1 MSGLFVHVAP
11 GMSAMVT
18 PLIALLLAG
27 GLGCTDKGDAAPDTA
42 GGDTGGTASTLAVAL
57 TRPSNGSWYIEGS
70 PPEVEVIVVDHAG
83 LGVSGLSL
91 TWSGTA
97 IADIDPPLET
107 DDDGTASFSL
117 SPDLAVGMHSLGVL
131 AVRDDGAAGV
141 ASVAFE
147 IVDPDKDLDGYLDAT
162 YGGDDCDD
170 EDPTINPAGEEFCD
184 NADNDCDGLVD
195 EEDAVDILT
204 WYEDLDADGFGKTEV
219 TEVDC
224 DQPKDFVLLD
234 NDCDDDDPAI
244 NPLAAE
250 VCDLVDN
257 DCDGLVDDEDPGLG
271 TASATAFYPDDDGDG
286 FGDYSRYLL
295 ACAPPDG
302 WTMRGGDCDDGDA
315 TVNPDAVEYCDGLD
329 NNCVDGVDEDT
340 AVDATA
346 WYVDED
352 HDGWGVE
359 GATVLACNQPTGGA
373 AEVGDCDDTD
383 ETVNPGALEVCNDG
397 ADTDCDGEWQP
408 CEGALVATDARLL
421 GEATLDEAGYAIAP
435 LGDVDGDGVDDLA
448 VGARGRDGEAGA
460 AYIVL
465 GPISGATS
473 LADAH
478 ARWEGEESGSR
489 AGRALSAGPDVD
501 GDGSRDLLVAAP
513 SLDDDRTLVGG
524 VYVVTG
530 SQLTD
535 PGTRDL
541 ADAWHRFSGEQN
553 YGYLGVGVALADLDQ
568 DGSGDVLMGAS
579 SYDGSASNAGAVYLY
594 LGPISAGTTDLRDG
608 TWDARIAGEAGGD
621 QAGENLAG
629 MGDLDGDGTH
639 ELLVG
644 VPNGSVVEAAAGTV
658 YLFSSVPGGDL
669 TLADADVRIDGGLE
683 GDGLGAFVQAADID
697 GDGRDDL
704 LTGAPDADDGGSE
717 SGAAYLVAGRA
728 DLSALDGSRIPDVAT
743 ATISGASTGQ
753 SLGVEGAAD
762 GDHDGDGQRDV
773 LVGAPGADDGAV
785 LLFLGPLSGSV
796 TSDDADAA
804 WLADTTTEGVGQAV
818 IFGGSL
824 VDGATDAIV
833 AGARS
838 ADIVASDAGAVLIA
852 GSTGL

>member
-1 MSGLFVHVAP
+1 MMTRLLP
-11 GMSAMVT
+11 
-18 PLIALLLAG
+18 LLLSTLLA
-27 GLGCTDKGDAAPDTA
+27 CTDKGGGGGSLDS
-42 GGDTGGTASTLAVAL
+42 GDTGATVIALDVTL
-57 TRPSNGSWYIEGS
+57 TTPSNGAWYLVGS
-70 PPEVEVIVVDHAG
+70 PPSAEVIVIDHAG
-83 LGVSGLSL
+83 LGVAGLAL
-91 TWSGTA
+91 TWSGSAVAGAT
-97 IADIDPPLET
+97 PPSVT
-107 DDDGTASFSL
+107 DADGTATL
-117 SPDLAVGMHSLGVL
+117 TMDPDLAVGMHSLGVL
-131 AVRDDGAAGV
+131 VARDDGATGV

-204 WYEDLDADGFGKTEV
+204 WYEDLDADGFGKTDV
-219 TEVDC
+219 VAIDC

-234 NDCDDDDPAI
+234 NDCNDDDPDI

-257 DCDGLVDDEDPGLG
+257 DCDGLLDDEDPGLG
-271 TASATAFYPDDDGDG
+271 TASATAFYPDADRDG

-295 ACAPPDG
+295 ACAAPEG
-302 WTMRGGDCDDGDA
+302 WTMRGGDCDDGDD
-315 TVNPDAVEYCDGLD
+315 TVNPDAIEYCDGLD
-329 NNCVDGVDEDT
+329 NNCTDGVDEDT
-340 AVDATA
+340 AVDAIE
-346 WYVDED
+346 WYVDDD
-352 HDGWGVE
+352 HDDYGVE
-359 GATVLACNQPTGGA
+359 GDTVWACDQPTGGA
-373 AEVGDCDDTD
+373 PEAGDCDDTD
-383 ETVNPGALEVCNDG
+383 ATVNPGALEVCNDG

-408 CEGALVATDARLL
+408 CEGDLPSADARLL
-421 GEATLDEAGYAIAP
+421 GEATLDEAGYALTP
-435 LGDVDGDGVDDLA
+435 LGDIDGDGVDDLA

-460 AYIVL
+460 AYVVL
-465 GPISGATS
+465 GPVSGASS

-524 VYVVTG
+524 VYLVTG
-530 SQLTD
+530 AQLGD
-535 PGTRDL
+535 SGASSL

-579 SYDGSASNAGAVYLY
+579 SYDGGASNAGAVYLY
-594 LGPISAGTTDLRDG
+594 LGPISAGSTDLRDG

-621 QAGENLAG
+621 QVGENIAG
-629 MGDLDGDGTH
+629 MGDLDGDGEN
-639 ELLVG
+639 ELVVG

-658 YLFSSVPGGDL
+658 YVFSSLPTGDL
-669 TLADADVRIDGGLE
+669 TLADADLRIDGGLE
-683 GDGLGAFVQAADID
+683 GDGLGAFVHAADLD

-717 SGAAYLVAGRA
+717 SGASYLVAGLA
-728 DLSALDGSRIPDVAT
+728 DLSTLDGTRITDVAT
-743 ATISGASTGQ
+743 ATISGASTGL
-753 SLGVEGAAD
+753 SLGVDGAGD
-762 GDHDGDGQRDV
+762 GDHDGDGQLDV
-773 LVGAPGADDGAV
+773 LLGAPGADDGSV
-785 LLFLGPLSGSV
+785 LLFLGPLSGST

-804 WLADTTTEGVGQAV
+804 WLADTTTEGVGQTV
-818 IFGGSL
+818 VFGGSI
-824 VDGATDAIV
+824 VDGASDAIV
-833 AGARS
+833 VGARS
-838 ADIVASDAGAVLIA
+838 ADVVASDAGAVLIA